1 MSIVLARS
9 PKLAAAAVIS
19 AIFGI
24 LGDVV
29 RFHGASFDS
38 ELGSGVASGAGAVSF
53 TGRSGMGTG
62 AAGAGMAV
70 RTSEGFGVLLPGGT
84 GRPEGTG
91 AGVDADGK
99 KDAEEDSDGTR
110 TTLRLAGI
118 LSLRGVNG
126 VKGGSLSSVG
136 VAKVPSTS

>member
-1 MSIVLARS
+1 VSIVLARS

-62 AAGAGMAV
+62 AAGVNMAAD
-70 RTSEGFGVLLPGGT
+70 TSRGFGVLLPGST
-84 GRPEGTG
+84 GRPAGAG
-91 AGVDADGK
+91 AGVDVGGK
-99 KDAEEDSDGTR
+99 KDTEEDSDGTR
-110 TTLRLAGI
+110 TALCPAGI
-118 LSLRGVNG
+118 LLLRGAE
-126 VKGGSLSSVG
+126 GGCLSSVW
-136 VAKVPSTS
+136 VAKVASTS